1 MTILLP
7 TSLSLHSRWHG
18 PDKKRLRVISLML
31 LWITPNPPSL
41 TPWWTL
47 GHVNQQQLN
56 KSSRMRDE
64 VSFWNSYNSLP
75 SRHALGITNLMA
87 DGYIAKDIKNESLVV
102 WAWMTRQGGRITGDT
117 KNDRLT
123 VTSYFLTILLFLL
136 SCVPWHIGQLSYFN
150 IAKKSLQ
157 FKFWDAIGESHR
169 DMSSARLDCGARNW
183 DGRVENGIKARGAKT
198 TITILRL
205 HCRLPLP

>member
-1 MTILLP
+1 
-7 TSLSLHSRWHG
+7 
-18 PDKKRLRVISLML
+18 
-31 LWITPNPPSL
+31 
-41 TPWWTL
+41 
-47 GHVNQQQLN
+47 
-56 KSSRMRDE
+56 
-64 VSFWNSYNSLP
+64 
-75 SRHALGITNLMA
+75 
-87 DGYIAKDIKNESLVV
+87 
-102 WAWMTRQGGRITGDT
+102 MTRQGGRITGDT

-183 DGRVENGIKARGAKT
+183 DGSCREWHKSEGCQNYNYYSPIALS
-198 TITILRL
+198 ITP
-205 HCRLPLP
+205 PLISELISVF